1 MGAGSSARGFD
12 FEGVA
17 PVTRATKER
26 VVEKKAHHES
36 LRQEQLQLMERE
48 PRRPCYDDPTRYDWI
63 PVEGDMDPQDAAAA
77 SEAPGG
83 FAAPDEIGSV
93 SPGRAAGI
101 MFSKPR
107 DARNAELAR
116 DAAAAVESQA
126 LTAASRASGLAG
138 ELQMR
143 REVVMM
149 PV

>member
-1 MGAGSSARGFD
+1 MGAGSSARG

-48 PRRPCYDDPTRYDWI
+48 PRRPCYDDPTRYGWI

-83 FAAPDEIGSV
+83 FAAPDEVGGT

-107 DARNAELAR
+107 DARNAALAR
-116 DAAAAVESQA
+116 DAAAAAESQA

-149 PV
+149 PA